1 MDAID
6 AGGCAPP
13 ILATPKRCEAVAPV
27 PNCDDVVANI
37 KPAAFVVRGPDHA
50 PFKAVSLTEHDDI
63 TAALRRQKDALQGEV
78 SRLREDAAMFRWLTR
93 YPNLYTVADLLK
105 SDQYV
110 TLRRACESLMPTDPD
125 NLEPPTD
132 GQ

>member
-1 MDAID
+1 VT
-6 AGGCAPP
+6 
-13 ILATPKRCEAVAPV
+13 TPKRNEAVAFASASQLEALDKCRGDEHNGTV
-27 PNCDDVVANI
+27 EVWMRATDTHDQALYSAETVA
-37 KPAAFVVRGPDHA
+37 D
-50 PFKAVSLTEHDDI
+50 
-63 TAALRRQKDALQGEV
+63 LQGEV

-132 GQ
+132 VQ